1 MNVICDTFGRG
12 KVGLYSISG
21 NGLDQGISTF
31 SKWYAKICRGY
42 VTGHPSIISKHFYY
56 QRCLTGGTNIFIFLN
71 GVQCLK
77 NVENSWSRALEL
89 SSKTGKHFLYALTF

>member
-31 SKWYAKICRGY
+31 SNSGMQKF
-42 VTGHPSIISKHFYY
+42 V
-56 QRCLTGGTNIFIFLN
+56 GGM
-71 GVQCLK
+71 
-77 NVENSWSRALEL
+77 
-89 SSKTGKHFLYALTF
+89 